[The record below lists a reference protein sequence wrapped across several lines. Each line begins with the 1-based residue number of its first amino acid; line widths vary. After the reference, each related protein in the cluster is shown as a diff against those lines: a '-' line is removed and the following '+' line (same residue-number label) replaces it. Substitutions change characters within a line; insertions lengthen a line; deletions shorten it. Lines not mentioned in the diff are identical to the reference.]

1 MTDTAL
7 CDLTAIELRRL
18 IGRKAISPVDLL
30 DACLRRIA
38 AVNPAINAIVAIDEE
53 AARTAAKAAEA
64 AVMSGEALSPLHGL
78 PLGVKDLEETK
89 GLRTTYGSRQFE
101 NYVPDADCGMVANLR
116 RAGGNVLGKT
126 NVPEFG
132 AGANSVN
139 PVYGPTGNPFRPT
152 YNAAG
157 SSGGSAAALAT
168 GMVPLASGSDTG
180 GSLRNPAA
188 YCGIVGYRPTP
199 GLVPSEKRGMGW
211 SCLPVL
217 GPMARN
223 VPDLALMLSVM
234 AADDSYDPLAAPVDP
249 ASFHPL
255 PEADPGSLR
264 IAVTEDF
271 GFCPTSQEVRGLFR
285 DRIGRIRHLFGSV
298 ADATPDMSGADDAFA
313 VLRAEGMLAKHMPA
327 YRTKR
332 HVLGPN
338 IIANVEEGLTYTL
351 EDRARAHAA
360 QTAIGRRFTA
370 FFKDHDLI
378 ITPGMTVQPRPWTE
392 LAPIEIDGVKLRS
405 YYHWLALPYAVT
417 LAGHPAIILPCGLDA
432 HGLPFGLQIVGPRR
446 GDAFLLAAAAA
457 IERATARIE
466 RCGRP
471 LPDLDAL
478 AKAPAIHSL
487 PGADMLAHVGRAA

>member
-30 DACLRRIA
+30 DACLKRIA
-38 AVNPAINAIVAIDEE
+38 AVNPAINAIVAMDEK
-53 AARTAAKAAEA
+53 AARETAKAAEA
-64 AVMSGEALSPLHGL
+64 AVMRGEKIGPLHGL
-78 PLGVKDLEETK
+78 PLGIKDLEETK
-89 GLRTTYGSRQFE
+89 GLRTTYGSRQYETF
-101 NYVPDADCGMVANLR
+101 VPDADCGMVANLR

-139 PVYGPTGNPFRPT
+139 PVYGPTGNPFKPA

-217 GPMARN
+217 GPMART
-223 VPDLALMLSVM
+223 VPDVALMLSVM
-234 AADDSYDPLAAPVDP
+234 AADDSYDALAAPVDP

-255 PEADPGSLR
+255 PEVDPASLR
-264 IAVTEDF
+264 VAITEDF

-298 ADATPDMSGADDAFA
+298 TEATPDMTGADDAFA

-338 IIANVEEGLTYTL
+338 IIANVEEGLKYTL
-351 EDRARAHAA
+351 EDHARAHAA

-370 FFKDHDLI
+370 FFKEFDLI

-392 LAPIEIDGVKLRS
+392 LAPMEIDGVKLRS

-432 HGLPFGLQIVGPRR
+432 HGLPFGLQIVGKRR

-457 IERATARIE
+457 IERATAHIE

-471 LPDLDAL
+471 LPDLEAL
-478 AKAPAIHSL
+478 AKAPPIHTL